1 VDKSV
6 YVTRECRKRGVY
18 RAMYAFVKTL
28 ADKTPEVCGFRLYV
42 EKHNLRAQKTYQ
54 TLGMEETHYQ
64 MYEEELSRK

>member
-1 VDKSV
+1 MDSL
-6 YVTRECRKRGVY
+6 
-18 RAMYAFVKTL
+18 L